1 MIRDD
6 TIAVESAMEEEE
18 DDAESLN
25 RVVETS
31 VVDVVFDL
39 VADVIVFDHQ
49 R

>member
-1 MIRDD
+1 
-6 TIAVESAMEEEE
+6 MEEEE

-49 R
+49 RLRY